1 MNRREWIGGAGA
13 LLLGHGA
20 IVPQPVTAPSG
31 TLPASRREFPIIGAR
46 AFLDNAHWHPISSAS
61 AGAVKSYLDYI
72 QFRSPASDSMLSTME
87 DDVRTQFA
95 ALINAKP
102 FEIGYVQSTM
112 MGENFVLQSISASRP
127 GGNIV
132 TDELHY
138 QGSIYLYR
146 SLQRKGH
153 DVRIVKER
161 DGRIEMKDLQRAVDS
176 NTRLVALSLV
186 SFANGFMHDLKRV
199 CALAHT
205 HGAHVYADIVQAVG
219 AIPLD
224 VRASGVDFCACSSYK
239 WLMGDKGIGFLYVRQ
254 DLLGSVLQRTVY
266 GKMQIT
272 GFENHIFPYDLPLGA
287 QETWKEVPGT
297 RGFFEV
303 GSYSLAG
310 IACLTQSLPYIR
322 QLGVDRIQAHA
333 RSLTARLQTELPR
346 MGFIPLTP
354 PEAGG
359 NIVAFAVPDPDAL
372 QKVLSQH
379 SIEVTF
385 DQHRM
390 RVSPSVFNDQSDID
404 RLLAALETA
413 VSKKEN

>member
-1 MNRREWIGGAGA
+1 MNRREWIGGAA
-13 LLLGHGA
+13 TLLLGRGA
-20 IVPQPVTAPSG
+20 IVPQPSAAPSG
-31 TLPASRREFPIIGAR
+31 ALPASREEFPITGDKTY
-46 AFLDNAHWHPISSAS
+46 LDSAHWHPISSAS
-61 AGAVKSYLDYI
+61 AAAVKSYLDYI
-72 QFRSPASDSMLSTME
+72 LSRSSASGSMLSTME
-87 DDVRTQFA
+87 DDVRMQFA
-95 ALINAKP
+95 ALINATP
-102 FEIGYVQSTM
+102 LEIGYVQSTM
-112 MGENFVLQSISASRP
+112 MGENLVFQSISASRP

-161 DGRIEMKDLQRAVDS
+161 NGRIEMKDLQRAVDS

-186 SFANGFMHDLKRV
+186 SFANGFMHDLERV
-199 CALAHT
+199 CALAHA
-205 HGAHVYADIVQAVG
+205 HGAYVYADIVQAVG

-254 DLLGSVLQRTVY
+254 DLLESVVQRTVY
-266 GKMQIT
+266 GKMQMT

-287 QETWKEVPGT
+287 PATWKEVPGAP
-297 RGFFEV
+297 GFFEV
-303 GSYSLAG
+303 GSYSLSG

-333 RSLTARLQTELPR
+333 RSLTARLQTELPH
-346 MGFIPLTP
+346 MGFTSLTP

-359 NIVAFAVPDPDAL
+359 NIVAFGVPDPDAL
-372 QKVLSQH
+372 QKVLRQH
-379 SIEVTF
+379 SIQVTF

-390 RVSPSVFNDQSDID
+390 RISASVFNDQSDID
-404 RLLAALETA
+404 RLLAVLETA
-413 VSKKEN
+413 ISRKGN